1 MIKPAI
7 HLSVIGP
14 FTSWIITDCHPQ
26 HTEHTLVV
34 ETNQGTGLMMYM
46 HNCVQTS
53 HNLFSIVSF
62 N

>member
-26 HTEHTLVV
+26 HTLIV
-34 ETNQGTGLMMYM
+34 ETNQGTSLLMYM
-46 HNCVQTS
+46 HNCVQTN